1 MANMASENIMN
12 VTEADFEY
20 EVIAYSRQ
28 VPVVVDFWA
37 EWCAPCKQLSP
48 ILENLA
54 QEGNGAF
61 RLAKVDVD
69 ANPNLA
75 LRYSVRSIP
84 NVKAFQDGQVV
95 AEFLGMQ
102 PESRIREFIRKL
114 APSEHDLLLEKAQ
127 GLLLLGEAKEAEAV
141 FRQFLVKA
149 PENPAAMLGLAR
161 SLLLQRKIKETRLI
175 LGGFPASK
183 EYNSAQL
190 LTPLV
195 VALVRLQDAPPFSD
209 DPLEAAYLNALRLVS
224 LGNFEAAMDG
234 MLDVL
239 RQDKHYHN
247 DEVRK
252 VLLGMFEM
260 LGDENPLTRQYRNEL
275 ASVLF

>member
-54 QEGNGAF
+54 LEGNGAF

-69 ANPNLA
+69 SNPNLA
-75 LRYSVRSIP
+75 LRFSVRSIP

-127 GLLLLGEAKEAEAV
+127 GVLLLGEAKEAEVV
-141 FRQFLVKA
+141 FRQFLIKA

-175 LGGFPASK
+175 LGSFPASK

-195 VALVRLQDAPPFSD
+195 IALVRLQDAPPFSD

-260 LGDENPLTRQYRNEL
+260 FGDENPLTRQYRSEL

>member
-1 MANMASENIMN
+1 MMASDHIIS

-20 EVIAYSRQ
+20 EVIAYSKQ
-28 VPVVVDFWA
+28 MPVVVDFWA
-37 EWCAPCKQLSP
+37 EWCGPCKTLGP
-48 ILENLA
+48 ILERLA
-54 QEGNGAF
+54 QEANGAF

-75 LRYSVRSIP
+75 LRFSVRSIP

-95 AEFLGMQ
+95 AEFVGMQ
-102 PESRIREFIRKL
+102 PEARVREFIRKL
-114 APSEHDLLLEKAQ
+114 APSEHDLTLEKAQ
-127 GLLLLGEAKEAEAV
+127 GLLEMGEWREAEAA
-141 FRQFLVKA
+141 FRRFLAKT
-149 PENPAAMLGLAR
+149 PENPIGLLGLAR
-161 SLLLQRKIKETRLI
+161 SLLLLRKIKEAHLI
-175 LGGFPASK
+175 LRNFPASK
-183 EYNSAQL
+183 EYHAAETMNPLANA
-190 LTPLV
+190 LT
-195 VALVRLQDAPPFSD
+195 RLQEAPSFSD

-239 RQDKHYHN
+239 RQDKHYRN
-247 DEVRK
+247 GDVRK

-260 LGDENPLTRQYRNEL
+260 LGEESPLTRQYRSEL

>member
-1 MANMASENIMN
+1 MASANIIS
-12 VTEADFEY
+12 VTESDFEF

-37 EWCAPCKQLSP
+37 EWCAPCKQLGP
-48 ILENLA
+48 ILEQLA
-54 QEGNGAF
+54 QEANGAF

-69 ANPNLA
+69 SNPNLA
-75 LRYSVRSIP
+75 LRFGVRSIP

-95 AEFLGMQ
+95 SEFLGMQ
-102 PESRIREFIRKL
+102 PEARIREFIHKL

-127 GLLLLGEAKEAEAV
+127 SLLNKGGAKEAEEA

-149 PENPAAMLGLAR
+149 PDNPAAMLGLTR
-161 SLLLQRKIKETRLI
+161 SLMLQRKIKEARLI
-175 LGGFPASK
+175 LGSFPASK
-183 EYNSAQL
+183 EFNSAQIM
-190 LTPLV
+190 TPLV
-195 VALVRLQDAPPFSD
+195 VALVRLQDAPAFSD

-252 VLLGMFEM
+252 VLLGIFEM
-260 LGDENPLTRQYRNEL
+260 LGEENPLTRQYRNEL